1 MKSITLKEKI
11 YTKSKFFKSKL
22 KQILVII
29 PLSLIALTP
38 LANFK
43 TVFAANGQGGNP
55 NDQSRVLINP
65 LTPTGGETI
74 SGTYQVKATT
84 PLVDQSQVQ
93 SLKFC
98 LRPGETETTVEQT
111 ELQTASEDGTTPSEC
126 VWQDMTFDN
135 TSSSWVGSVD
145 TTTYADGPYVI
156 PFLLKA
162 SGVPGQKYNF
172 VKDITISNNVDEN
185 AAPVVA
191 LQTVNVT
198 HPNRPTDMPIRG
210 TADIQAK
217 IVDTDLSSYQL
228 TITDSSGSIVY
239 DSGKVTDDV
248 NQPAFKTIYSW
259 DSTKT
264 SDGNYTITLN
274 ATDQTGQTS
283 TTSITRTVDNTS
295 GGDESTDEG
304 STTALVAINPTN
316 GSYISGKNF
325 VVQVSLTDP
334 NLQFDSMV
342 LRLQSQKSEGEETP
356 STLGTLETTTEE
368 GNSPWLRMYFDQAS
382 GYWEYV
388 LDTTQYSDGLYWMH
402 IRAQTESGDIVE
414 ESTASLRIT
423 NLTVDNTPPNVSAGG
438 NQTTSSKIHRTIE
451 ASDAS
456 GIASYQWQQ
465 LSGPSQVTFSTPNTP
480 ETDISATVNGDYL
493 IQATATDLA
502 GNSASS
508 TFTLTWYDPTLV
520 PTDTTV
526 TTSQTPSSTPTIV
539 AAPSTSIPTIDLGTV
554 TLPPNTTLTPGQS
567 STPSDSLNGAVSDFN
582 LPSNSEA
589 QVLGGGK
596 NSNTSWIWWIA
607 IPAALIAVVL
617 MTARIFTRR

>member
-65 LTPTGGETI
+65 LSPTGGETI

-239 DSGKVTDDV
+239 DSGKVTDNV
-248 NQPAFKTIYSW
+248 NQLAFKTIYSW

>member
-65 LTPTGGETI
+65 LSPTGGETI

-248 NQPAFKTIYSW
+248 NQPAFKTLYSW

-508 TFTLTWYDPTLV
+508 TFILTWYDPTLV
-520 PTDTTV
+520 PTDATV

>member
-65 LTPTGGETI
+65 LSPTGGETI